1 MAWQVLAINVKNRT
15 NRKRHSHKTEGDE
28 AKKAP
33 ESREQESN
41 HVFPLMRAPCLYAQ
55 GTTRSKSTDSEFG
68 LVFASSAPVL
78 ASVIID
84 GPRDGWLHLRGSR
97 LEYHLGSLRPFYDA
111 IKDRQHF

>member
-97 LEYHLGSLRPFYDA
+97 LEYHLGSLRPFFDA
-111 IKDRQHF
+111 TKDQQHF